1 MCGFLLFPGPIN
13 HVISLLPT
21 EFSHHGPWIQANL
34 HLVINIMILVK
45 LLMPLRLYEAYL
57 VAQTVKNLS
66 EMQETQLQALDQ
78 EDPLEKGMA
87 PHTSMLA

>member
-1 MCGFLLFPGPIN
+1 
-13 HVISLLPT
+13 
-21 EFSHHGPWIQANL
+21 
-34 HLVINIMILVK
+34 MILVK

-87 PHTSMLA
+87 PHTSMLAWEFHGQRSLEGYSP